1 MNDECPARSDEPNL
15 DVTDPGRHY
24 FLPVSIAG
32 VIFCFS
38 LFLWFA
44 AAFGNPEAPIN
55 RLMNRYGTGI
65 ILIETGIVGFL
76 CILAMTL
83 DRRATL
89 RMIARQKRERE
100 QVLREQAAERESP

>member
-1 MNDECPARSDEPNL
+1 MNDESPARSEEPNL

-32 VIFCFS
+32 VIFCIS

-44 AAFGNPEAPIN
+44 AAFGNPDAPIN
-55 RLMNRYGTGI
+55 RLMNRYGAGL
-65 ILIETGIVGFL
+65 ILIETGVVGFL

-89 RMIARQKRERE
+89 KMIAQQKRQRE
-100 QVLREQAAERESP
+100 LALREQAAERESP

>member
-1 MNDECPARSDEPNL
+1 
-15 DVTDPGRHY
+15 
-24 FLPVSIAG
+24 
-32 VIFCFS
+32 
-38 LFLWFA
+38 
-44 AAFGNPEAPIN
+44 
-55 RLMNRYGTGI
+55 MNRYGTGI